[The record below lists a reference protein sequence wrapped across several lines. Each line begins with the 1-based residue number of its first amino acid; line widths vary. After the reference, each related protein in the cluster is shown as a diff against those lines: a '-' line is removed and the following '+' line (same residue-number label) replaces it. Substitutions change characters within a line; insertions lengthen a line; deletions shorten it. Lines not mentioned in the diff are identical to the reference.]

1 VYAWDGYVREMS
13 ATHVFAGI
21 PVADRDAAV
30 SWYTRLFGSAP
41 ELLPNDI
48 EAAWRI
54 TDRGWV
60 YVIADPAR
68 AGSALHT
75 LLVDDLDAFVSG
87 LTERGVE
94 TEPIKTL
101 AGSVRRTSVT
111 DPDGNVLNIG
121 EPLA

>member
-1 VYAWDGYVREMS
+1 MS

-30 SWYTRLFGSAP
+30 TWYTRLFGSAP
-41 ELLPNDI
+41 ELLPNDS

-60 YVIADPAR
+60 YVIADPPR

-75 LLVDDLDAFVSG
+75 LLVDDLDTFLSG
-87 LTERGVE
+87 LSGRGVE
-94 TEPIKTL
+94 AEPIQTL
-101 AGSVRRTSVT
+101 AGSMRRTSVT
-111 DPDGNVLNIG
+111 DPDGNILNIG
-121 EPLA
+121 EPLG